1 MLTGLMFFIC
11 FKMQG
16 QNLVPNFSFETY
28 STCPTSASQLT
39 YATGWSNSRNSCE
52 YLNSCSGSIYAD
64 VPTNYFGFQ
73 VPATGQ
79 AYAGALQYGSFS
91 SSYLADLRE
100 YLYVPLTTP
109 LTIGTTYYVS
119 FKVCLAD
126 NSKYA
131 INNIGAQFTTSYNS
145 NFPINNMA
153 HVYNTSVISDKT
165 QWTTIIGSFIPATAY
180 TAVMLGN
187 FFTDAS
193 CAPVFVGT
201 ATDIGYNAY
210 YFFDDVYVGLTIPL
224 DIKMGEI
231 SARNA
236 GTHNMV
242 NWTSLAEDDGDYFE
256 IERSMDG
263 QSYVK
268 IATIAGRYKTGG
280 NYQFKDERP
289 ATGINYYRLKIIT
302 KNGNSSY
309 SKVVNLRVKEG
320 SFVLETYPNPVTNL
334 LTVTSSGMVHGAA
347 RLSIMDASGKLVR
360 SLPHTGSKTV
370 IPIQGLAAGYY
381 LLHYQDDVTNEN
393 RKIVKK

>member
-1 MLTGLMFFIC
+1 
-11 FKMQG
+11 
-16 QNLVPNFSFETY
+16 
-28 STCPTSASQLT
+28 
-39 YATGWSNSRNSCE
+39 
-52 YLNSCSGSIYAD
+52 
-64 VPTNYFGFQ
+64 
-73 VPATGQ
+73 
-79 AYAGALQYGSFS
+79 
-91 SSYLADLRE
+91 
-100 YLYVPLTTP
+100 
-109 LTIGTTYYVS
+109 
-119 FKVCLAD
+119 
-126 NSKYA
+126 
-131 INNIGAQFTTSYNS
+131 
-145 NFPINNMA
+145 
-153 HVYNTSVISDKT
+153 
-165 QWTTIIGSFIPATAY
+165 
-180 TAVMLGN
+180 
-187 FFTDAS
+187 
-193 CAPVFVGT
+193 
-201 ATDIGYNAY
+201 
-210 YFFDDVYVGLTIPL
+210 
-224 DIKMGEI
+224 
-231 SARNA
+231 
-236 GTHNMV
+236 NMV